1 MLFII
6 ETEMTY
12 WFASLRAYFL
22 HLDNSY
28 ESKLGNNNKTK
39 QVQVVKG
46 VVKKDYFLNE
56 WSG

>member
-1 MLFII
+1 
-6 ETEMTY
+6 MTY

-28 ESKLGNNNKTK
+28 ESKIGNNNKTK

-46 VVKKDYFLNE
+46 VVKKDSFLNE
-56 WSG
+56 WSD